1 MDCSTPGFPVPHHLL
16 ELAQTH
22 VHWFGDAIQPSH
34 PLSPPSPPAFNLS
47 QHQGLSNELALHI
60 RWPKYWSFS
69 FSICPSNE
77 YSGLISFR
85 MDWFDLLEVQ
95 QTLKSLLQHH
105 SSKAS
110 ILWCS
115 ASFIV
120 QVSHPTGKTYSIFS
134 NNLSYPPH
142 LSLHSAHQAA
152 KEYYFPH
159 FPVAKYNH
167 STDVV
172 VAVTA
177 SKDIQVLI
185 PGTCESS
192 LCGNRLLANVV
203 ELRISRWRDYSGLW
217 GDSQRQSQMSLW
229 NRDQEVWHT
238 EEKKVMW
245 PYRWKWGWRNPSPG
259 TQPATRSWK
268 MQGNSPKSLQKEC
281 SHLGILI
288 SAQRDQE
295 RTVRVYTSLVL
306 SHYIWVICYNS
317 YR

>member
-1 MDCSTPGFPVPHHLL
+1 MPI
-16 ELAQTH
+16 EL
-22 VHWFGDAIQPSH
+22 VM
-34 PLSPPSPPAFNLS
+34 
-47 QHQGLSNELALHI
+47 LSNHLILSCLLLLLASIFPIIRFFLVSWLLALGGQDI
-60 RWPKYWSFS
+60 GASASALVLPV
-69 FSICPSNE
+69 N
-77 YSGLISFR
+77 
-85 MDWFDLLEVQ
+85 
-95 QTLKSLLQHH
+95 LQKHH

-245 PYRWKWGWRNPSPG
+245 PQIAARDAGKCSFHSEQLGAVW
-259 TQPATRSWK
+259 TCTTTRRTNWVIIDIWLYITPCNLPMFK
-268 MQGNSPKSLQKEC
+268 TPYKDNM
-281 SHLGILI
+281 ILI
-288 SAQRDQE
+288 
-295 RTVRVYTSLVL
+295 LM
-306 SHYIWVICYNS
+306 VI
-317 YR
+317 